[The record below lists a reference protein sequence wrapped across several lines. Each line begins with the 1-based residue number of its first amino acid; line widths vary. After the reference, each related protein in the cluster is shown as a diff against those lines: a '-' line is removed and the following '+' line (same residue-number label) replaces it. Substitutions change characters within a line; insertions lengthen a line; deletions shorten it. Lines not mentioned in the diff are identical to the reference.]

1 MRHRLKPV
9 IVAAVVGA
17 VLACG
22 GSDEGGP
29 AYLQTTA
36 APGRPPRL
44 DSVTHIQVIP
54 PVVKTDEGM
63 NIEAR
68 TVMDRDSIAAI
79 IAFLDRRNGAW
90 KRPRRG
96 LSDPP
101 RGSLFVD
108 FYVGPALVATVVDR
122 EDEISIQ
129 GHRVGLIQ
137 DLSEQDRAT
146 FASLLGVTI
155 E

>member
-1 MRHRLKPV
+1 MTNRLQAV
-9 IVAAVVGA
+9 IVVAALGGA
-17 VLACG
+17 LACG
-22 GSDEGGP
+22 ASDEGGP
-29 AYLQTTA
+29 AYLQTSA

-54 PVVKTDEGM
+54 PVTKTDEGM
-63 NIEAR
+63 SIEAR
-68 TVMDRDSIAAI
+68 TVMDRDSIGAI
-79 IAFLDRRNGAW
+79 IAFIDRRNGAW

-96 LSDPP
+96 LREPP
-101 RGSLFVD
+101 RGSLFID

-122 EDEISIQ
+122 EDEVSIQ

-137 DLSEQDRAT
+137 DLAEQDRAT
-146 FASLLGVTI
+146 LRALLGVSP

>member
-1 MRHRLKPV
+1 MRNRLQV
-9 IVAAVVGA
+9 GIVVAALGA
-17 VLACG
+17 ALACG
-22 GSDEGGP
+22 GPDDGGP

-54 PVVKTDEGM
+54 PVTQTDEGM

-68 TVMDRDSIAAI
+68 TVTDRDSIGAI
-79 IAFLDRRNGAW
+79 IAFIDRKNGAW

-101 RGSLFVD
+101 RGSLFMD

-122 EDEISIQ
+122 EDEISLQ
-129 GHRVGLIQ
+129 GHRIGLIQ
-137 DLSEQDRAT
+137 DLSREDRAT
-146 FASLLGVTI
+146 LRSLGGVPP

>member
-1 MRHRLKPV
+1 MRHRVKLV
-9 IVAAVVGA
+9 IIAAVVGA

-29 AYLQTTA
+29 AYLQTSA

-68 TVMDRDSIAAI
+68 TVMDRDSIGAI
-79 IAFLDRRNGAW
+79 IAFLDRRNGSW

-108 FYVGPALVATVVDR
+108 FYVGPALVATAVDR
-122 EDEISIQ
+122 EDEISLQ

-146 FASLLGVTI
+146 FASLLGITR